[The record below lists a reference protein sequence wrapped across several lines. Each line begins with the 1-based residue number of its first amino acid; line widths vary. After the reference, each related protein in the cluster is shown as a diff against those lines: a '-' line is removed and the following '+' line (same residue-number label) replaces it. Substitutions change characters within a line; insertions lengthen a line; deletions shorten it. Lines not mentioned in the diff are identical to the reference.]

1 MNKKQ
6 LIVTSILLSLMLILA
21 ITQRFFKQEFEQVV
35 LMDQGISDFK
45 EYEFEEGKYTISL
58 PNQWIVEEKKSEGQ
72 YVSYKVNFRDKDNK
86 LNGFMELINTKADLG
101 VFAEA
106 DLNNQFLEYYNSE
119 IIPFKNPKNSGIL
132 VNYDTSI
139 KNAYNFKNQCYYL
152 NLEEGKTVK
161 VLFSVKENSYK
172 ENMKSIFNTI
182 ISSINVSL

>member
-21 ITQRFFKQEFEQVV
+21 ITQRLFKQEFEQVV

-45 EYEFEEGKYTISL
+45 EYEFKEGKYTISL

-72 YVSYKVNFRDKDNK
+72 YVSYKLNFRDKDNK

-106 DLNNQFLEYYNSE
+106 DLNNQYLEYYNSE
-119 IIPFKNPKNSGIL
+119 IMPFKNPKNSGIL

-139 KNAYNFKNQCYYL
+139 KNGYNFKNQCYYL

-161 VLFSVKENSYK
+161 VLFSIKENSYK

-182 ISSINVSL
+182 ISSIKVSS

>member
-6 LIVTSILLSLMLILA
+6 LIVTSILLSLILILA
-21 ITQRFFKQEFEQVV
+21 VTQRFFKQDFEQVV

-72 YVSYKVNFRDKDNK
+72 YVSYKLNFRDKDNK
-86 LNGFMELINTKADLG
+86 LNGFMELINTKEDLG

-106 DLNNQFLEYYNSE
+106 DLNNQYLENYNSE
-119 IIPFKNPKNSGIL
+119 IMPYNNPTNSGIL

-139 KNAYNFKNQCYYL
+139 KNGYNFKNQCYYL
-152 NLEEGKTVK
+152 NLEEGKTAK
-161 VLFSVKENSYK
+161 VLFSIKENSYK
-172 ENMKSIFNTI
+172 ENMKSIFTTI
-182 ISSINVSL
+182 ISSIKVSS